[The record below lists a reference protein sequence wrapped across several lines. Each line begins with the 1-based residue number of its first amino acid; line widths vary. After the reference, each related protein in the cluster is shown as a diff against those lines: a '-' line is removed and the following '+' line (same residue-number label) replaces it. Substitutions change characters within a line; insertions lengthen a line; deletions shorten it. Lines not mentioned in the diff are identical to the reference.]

1 MYSELR
7 LGKAHK
13 VGESRQCFAR
23 DEIHPSSYVLWVEL
37 ELSKSICKTHR
48 PIFLAY
54 HVNLSL
60 KGARGRLIQAGFG
73 KWNFKKAVKRS
84 KVHAPAFT
92 CFSCPC
98 EFVLQHLCYWAQNSK
113 ASMFLFQPTASQF
126 WSLVHHYKGSRGITK
141 FSLCKYIISTYYLF
155 SFPGKLF
162 FIISPHTAR
171 LIVFERS
178 HLRGANHHCG
188 KRRMLIDH

>member
-1 MYSELR
+1 MQNTS
-7 LGKAHK
+7 AN
-13 VGESRQCFAR
+13 
-23 DEIHPSSYVLWVEL
+23 
-37 ELSKSICKTHR
+37 
-48 PIFLAY
+48 FLAY

-60 KGARGRLIQAGFG
+60 KGTRGRLIQAGFG

-84 KVHAPAFT
+84 KVHSLAFT

-126 WSLVHHYKGSRGITK
+126 WSLVNHYKGSRGITK

-155 SFPGKLF
+155 PFQVSYSSLYHR
-162 FIISPHTAR
+162 IQL